1 MEVGR
6 GGLGVRSRPPL
17 TCPHALST
25 TMAELLC
32 LRQMRG
38 DGLAMRVTASACP
51 CGAQSFARGAQC
63 LHSFTRVRSCVPPA
77 WLCTGRAGRLRRQQR
92 TDATHNRRHTVD
104 QRRPVDPSTVRLP
117 VGGTQSATVTITCG
131 GGFTGNVVL
140 STSGVPAGVTVTFGT
155 ATLGAGVTTTT
166 VNFAV
171 GSGATQTTLPVQV
184 LVIASGSG
192 VPAMSIV
199 FQFSVIAAPSPSAT
213 PSVSGGLTATLQAKD
228 TTSALIAT
236 VTRNGGFTLFD
247 AGLTD
252 SGTFK
257 GASISSS
264 SPLP

>member
-1 MEVGR
+1 
-6 GGLGVRSRPPL
+6 
-17 TCPHALST
+17 
-25 TMAELLC
+25 
-32 LRQMRG
+32 
-38 DGLAMRVTASACP
+38 MRVTASACP

-63 LHSFTRVRSCVPPA
+63 LHSFTRVRDPACLPRGCALGALAACGGSKEPTPPTFVGT
-77 WLCTGRAGRLRRQQR
+77 LSIS
-92 TDATHNRRHTVD
+92 
-104 QRRPVDPSTVRLP
+104 VDPQTVRLP

-213 PSVSGGLTATLQAKD
+213 HSVSGGLTATLQAKD

-264 SPLP
+264 SPPP